1 MKHDII
7 TSTFIIILQKL
18 MKKLL
23 SLQFNLNY
31 IVGESVAQSK
41 TQIVFAFESQSLAR
55 SSVVTKWMG
64 DRYVLGFAH
73 ALMFIRSRIL

>member
-1 MKHDII
+1 
-7 TSTFIIILQKL
+7 

-23 SLQFNLNY
+23 SLKSNLKY

-41 TQIVFAFESQSLAR
+41 TQRVLAFKNTCLAR

-73 ALMFIRSRIL
+73 ALRFIRSRIL

>member
-1 MKHDII
+1 
-7 TSTFIIILQKL
+7 

-23 SLQFNLNY
+23 SLQSNLNY